1 MVLRLFFCMTAPEYV
16 ASPSALLR
24 RYGLRPRK
32 RFSQSF
38 LVDRRLPEQIV
49 RAAEISGSDEILEI
63 GPGLGILTCPLA
75 EAASR
80 VVAVEL
86 DRDLAGILP
95 SIVPENVVILSQDAL
110 AFQPVEHF
118 SGPYK
123 LVANLPYQITTA
135 VLLRYLD
142 IQPRAALMVVM
153 VQKEVAERIT
163 ASPGRLSYLAVA
175 IQSVAAVRMVR
186 VVPPGAF
193 YPPPKVQSAVLRLD
207 PLPASLI
214 GGEHRPRFL
223 EVVQAGF
230 AQPRKQ
236 LANSLAQGLRVGK
249 SEALLVLE
257 RARLAPDRRP
267 QELTLQDWLRLYD
280 AVTSSES
287 RDGQLARQTDQTMAR
302 DDVV

>member
-175 IQSVAAVRMVR
+175 IQSVAAARMVR

-207 PLPASLI
+207 PLPTPLI
-214 GGEHRPRFL
+214 GGEHRSRLL

-280 AVTSSES
+280 AVTSSGS
-287 RDGQLARQTDQTMAR
+287 GDGQLARQTGQTMA
-302 DDVV
+302 

>member
-16 ASPSALLR
+16 ASPGALLR

-207 PLPASLI
+207 PLPTPLI
-214 GGEHRPRFL
+214 GGEHRSRFL
-223 EVVQAGF
+223 EVAQAGF

-267 QELTLQDWLRLYD
+267 QELTLQDWRRLYD
-280 AVTSSES
+280 AVTSSGS
-287 RDGQLARQTDQTMAR
+287 GDGQLARQTDQTMAR
-302 DDVV
+302 R

>member
-1 MVLRLFFCMTAPEYV
+1 MTAPDDV

-38 LVDRRLPEQIV
+38 LVDRRLSEQIV
-49 RAAEISGSDEILEI
+49 RAAQTSGSDEILEI

-95 SIVPENVVILSQDAL
+95 SIVPENVVILSQNAL
-110 AFQPVEHF
+110 AFEPVEHF

-142 IQPRAALMVVM
+142 IRPRPALMVVM
-153 VQKEVAERIT
+153 VQKEVAERIV
-163 ASPGRLSYLAVA
+163 APPGRLSYLAVA

-207 PLPASLI
+207 LLPAPLI
-214 GGEHRPRFL
+214 GGEHRSRFL

-236 LANSLAQGLRVGK
+236 LTNSLAQGLRLGK
-249 SEALLVLE
+249 AEALLLLE
-257 RARLAPDRRP
+257 RARLAPERRP
-267 QELTLQDWLRLYD
+267 QELTLQEWLRLYD
-280 AVTSSES
+280 AVTSSGS
-287 RDGQLARQTDQTMAR
+287 GNGSVARQTRQTIAR
-302 DDVV
+302 R

>member
-1 MVLRLFFCMTAPEYV
+1 MKAPEYV